1 MVDNFCLFMQ
11 NGDWQ
16 MLTLV
21 LLKAL
26 SLQQL
31 PALQEMFDSRV
42 GAQNLSAC
50 LAGIGYSIEEFWT
63 LLDLFVE

>member
-1 MVDNFCLFMQ
+1 
-11 NGDWQ
+11 

-31 PALQEMFDSRV
+31 PALQEMFDGRT
-42 GAQNLSAC
+42 GAQNMGSC
-50 LAGIGYSIEEFWT
+50 LAGLGYVQEDLWF
-63 LLDLFVE
+63 LLDLIMEQQ

>member
-1 MVDNFCLFMQ
+1 
-11 NGDWQ
+11 

-31 PALQEMFDSRV
+31 PALQEMFDGRR
-42 GAQNLSAC
+42 GAQNMSSC
-50 LAGIGYSIEEFWT
+50 LAGLGYVHEDLWS
-63 LLDLFVE
+63 LLDLVMEQQ

>member
-1 MVDNFCLFMQ
+1 
-11 NGDWQ
+11 

-31 PALQEMFDSRV
+31 PALQEMFDGRR
-42 GAQNLSAC
+42 GAQNMGSC
-50 LAGIGYSIEEFWT
+50 LAGLGYVHEDLWS
-63 LLDLFVE
+63 LLDLVMEQR

>member
-1 MVDNFCLFMQ
+1 
-11 NGDWQ
+11 

-31 PALQEMFDSRV
+31 PALKEMFDGRR
-42 GAQNLSAC
+42 GAQNMHSC
-50 LAGIGYSIEEFWT
+50 LAGLGYMHEELWS
-63 LLDLFVE
+63 LLDLLMERQ